1 MTAHTMPA
9 QRITARSL
17 ALATSAALSILT
29 ADAAEAGGIRLGFGG
44 PLGTFVATPAHSG
57 SGPECRGKRGR
68 GYTQERLADRRGT
81 KRGEPKSIVVATT
94 EAKPQSKKPAE
105 AKLVDTK
112 TADAAN
118 KAETKV
124 ASLEASARA
133 SATTVMDRHDADKQ
147 AGTTTATTTSETKPA
162 ETVKVETQL
171 PATAVAA
178 VTAQSTEKDAT
189 CRRFIP
195 AIGVTISV
203 RCGE

>member
-1 MTAHTMPA
+1 MTAHTMTA

-17 ALATSAALSILT
+17 ALTTSAVLSILT
-29 ADAAEAGGIRLGFGG
+29 AGAAEAGGIRFGFGG

-68 GYTQERLADRRGT
+68 GYTQERLTDRRGT
-81 KRGEPKSIVVATT
+81 KRGEPRSTVVATT

-105 AKLVDTK
+105 AKIVNTK
-112 TADAAN
+112 AADAPN

-133 SATTVMDRHDADKQ
+133 SATTVMDRHDADTQ
-147 AGTTTATTTSETKPA
+147 AAATPTATTSETRSS

-178 VTAQSTEKDAT
+178 VTAQSTERDET